1 MPAGVAPG
9 LLPRRLE
16 RLCRQAIAAMA
27 VDLTGAVVLTEA
39 ATGPYVVTPV
49 LAALAG
55 ADRVHAV
62 TRATRH
68 GTVADVVAATTE
80 LAERAGVADRIT
92 VHDGLTADLAAVA
105 TVVTNSGHLRPLDRR
120 LVGGLRPDAVV
131 PLMFE
136 SWEIDLGRDDVDL
149 EALRERGIRFAGTNE
164 RNPAVG
170 VFGFLGPM
178 AVRLLTDAA
187 VAVRGSRLVVLCD
200 NPFRPFLVDG
210 LTAAGATVTAADR
223 LADVELDE
231 ELDAV
236 LVALRPTGRP
246 VLDATDVDRIA
257 REAPTA
263 VLAQFWGDL
272 PRQECARLDLPVV
285 PVVAP
290 AAGHMGVLPSAV
302 GPEPVVRLQAGGLKV
317 ASLLQRPRESW
328 TAVER
333 EFVDEC

>member
-1 MPAGVAPG
+1 MG
-9 LLPRRLE
+9 
-16 RLCRQAIAAMA
+16 

-55 ADRVHAV
+55 AERVHAV
-62 TRATRH
+62 TRTTRH
-68 GTVADVVAATTE
+68 GTVADVLAATTD
-80 LAERAGVADRIT
+80 LAERAGVAARIA
-92 VHDGLTADLAAVA
+92 VHEELTADLAGTA

-120 LVGGLRPDAVV
+120 LIGWLRQDAVV

-149 EALRERGIRFAGTNE
+149 DALRARGVRFAGTNE

-210 LTAAGATVTAADR
+210 LTAAGAVVTAAER
-223 LADVELDE
+223 LADVELGE
-231 ELDAV
+231 EVDAV
-236 LVALRPTGRP
+236 LVALRPTGQP
-246 VLDATDVDRIA
+246 VLDAADAGRIA

-272 PRQECARLDLPVV
+272 PRDDCDRLGV
-285 PVVAP
+285 PVTPAVAP

-302 GPEPVVRLQAGGLKV
+302 GPDPIVRLQTGGLKV
-317 ASLLQRPRESW
+317 AEVLLKPI
-328 TAVER
+328 AER
-333 EFVDEC
+333 TPDDLGYVDELD

>member
-1 MPAGVAPG
+1 
-9 LLPRRLE
+9 LPRRLE
-16 RLCRQAIAAMA
+16 RLCRQAIAAMG

-55 ADRVHAV
+55 AERVHAV
-62 TRATRH
+62 TRTTRH
-68 GTVADVVAATTE
+68 GTVADVLAATTD
-80 LAERAGVADRIT
+80 LAERAGVADRIA
-92 VHDGLTADLAAVA
+92 VHDELTADLAGAA

-120 LVGGLRPDAVV
+120 LIGWLRPDAVV

-149 EALRERGIRFAGTNE
+149 DALRARGIRFAGTNE

-200 NPFRPFLVDG
+200 NPFRQFLVDG
-210 LTAAGATVTAADR
+210 LTAAGAAVAAAER
-223 LADVELDE
+223 LGDVELGE
-231 ELDAV
+231 EVDAV

-246 VLDATDVDRIA
+246 VLDAADAGRIA

-272 PRQECARLDLPVV
+272 PRDECERLGV
-285 PVVAP
+285 PVTPAVAP

-317 ASLLQRPRESW
+317 ASVLRRPRESW
-328 TAVER
+328 TAAER